1 MANIFDVHGDVSL
14 GSTTS
19 TDWGRVETTLSGST
33 AAAMQRLR
41 DRNPHPQMIPMLEPA
56 MSNQDIAKFRGELL
70 LKLLEIESTRCNAKT
85 EEDERTESLAQVL
98 EGGDHIVSRI
108 RAGMEKYMSLLGI
121 HEEGPPVLSID
132 EMNSRSIFNE
142 QLYGPT
148 ERRVV
153 QMTSSQD
160 ELWKSMGRA
169 FNHLSLP
176 LDRVSLMDA
185 NITRGGPNSPEDQVT
200 MILRVLR

>member
-19 TDWGRVETTLSGST
+19 TDWSRVETTLSGST

-41 DRNPHPQMIPMLEPA
+41 DRNPHPQIIPMPEPA

-108 RAGMEKYMSLLGI
+108 QAGMEKYMSLLGI
-121 HEEGPPVLSID
+121 HEEGPQVLSIG
-132 EMNSRSIFNE
+132 EMQRESVFREPNSS
-142 QLYGPT
+142 LA
-148 ERRVV
+148 ERRVR
-153 QMTSSQD
+153 MTPREEDVWLSIC
-160 ELWKSMGRA
+160 RA
-169 FNHLSLP
+169 FSHMNLP
-176 LDRVSLMDA
+176 VDRAILMDA
-185 NITRGGPNSPEDQVT
+185 NVNAGGRSSPEDQVT
-200 MILRVLR
+200 FTFRVNR